1 MMEDFLREQ
10 IEHGEHDI
18 LSNLAILKLCVR
30 KLLGML
36 MIRAKD

>member
-18 LSNLAILKLCVR
+18 LSNLAILKLCVGNSSVAGSGKR
-30 KLLGML
+30 C
-36 MIRAKD
+36 